1 MLIKIAFLNLLRN
14 YRRSLVGLLT
24 VGFGVTALFLFDG
37 FNKGIMRQYKDNT
50 IHAKYGHG
58 QLNTKGYREQ
68 IYEKPWEHWIE
79 QPEALI
85 QELAQVPGVS
95 HVFPRIDFPAMLQA
109 GELNV
114 AGRGLAV
121 DGHVEADFFNTM
133 NLIEGQT
140 LRDEPNGIILGQ
152 GLARA
157 LAVKPG
163 DRVTLLTNTVHGSLN
178 GADFILVGVFQ
189 TGLKELDD
197 SHFRIQ
203 RAAAAPLLDTDR
215 VESIALGLAHDEDW
229 ASVSQIIREKHP
241 ELDLTS
247 FAELDK
253 VYYQHAVDWLG
264 QQFVV
269 IQWIIILIVAL
280 GIGNTMAFTVLE
292 RTPEIGHLRANG
304 ESARD
309 VLMLLLWEGT
319 LIGLIGSI
327 FGILLGWLL
336 NMTLL
341 QQGILMPPAP
351 GLTRQFYV
359 KIELQP
365 MMLVVSC
372 LLGTLTAAVA
382 TGLAASGRV
391 RMPIAAALR
400 YR

>member
-37 FNKGIMRQYKDNT
+37 FNKGVMRQYKDNT

-58 QLNTKGYREQ
+58 QINTKGYREQ
-68 IYEKPWEHWIE
+68 IFEKPWEHWIE
-79 QPEALI
+79 NPEVLM
-85 QELAQVPGVS
+85 QELAKVPGVS

-121 DGHVEADFFNTM
+121 DGHAEADFFNTM
-133 NLIEGQT
+133 NVIEGQT

-163 DRVTLLTNTVHGSLN
+163 DRVTLLTNTIHGSLN
-178 GADFILVGVFQ
+178 GADFILVGIFQ

-197 SHFRIQ
+197 SHFRVQ
-203 RAAAAPLLDTDR
+203 RSAAGPLLDTDR
-215 VESIALGLAHDEDW
+215 VESIALGLHHDQDW
-229 ASVSQIIREKHP
+229 PEVAQIIRDRHP

-292 RTPEIGHLRANG
+292 RTTEIGHLRANG

-327 FGILLGWLL
+327 LGILLGWLL

-341 QQGILMPPAP
+341 KEGILMPPAP

>member
-50 IHAKYGHG
+50 VHAKYGHG
-58 QLNTKGYREQ
+58 QINTKGYREE
-68 IYEKPWEHWIE
+68 IFEKPWEHWIQE
-79 QPEALI
+79 PETLM
-85 QELAQVPGVS
+85 QELRQIPGVS
-95 HVFPRIDFPAMLQA
+95 HVFPRIEFPAMLQA

-121 DGHVEADFFNTM
+121 DGHAEADFFNTM
-133 NLIEGQT
+133 NFIEGQT

-157 LAVKPG
+157 LAVSPG
-163 DRVTLLTNTVHGSLN
+163 DRVTIVTSTVHGSLN
-178 GADFILVGVFQ
+178 GGDFILVGIFQ

-215 VESIALGLAHDEDW
+215 VESIALGLHQDEDW
-229 ASVSQIIREKHP
+229 PAVTQVILSRHP

-247 FAELDK
+247 FAVLDK
-253 VYYQHAVDWLG
+253 VYYQNAVDWLG
-264 QQFVV
+264 QQFIV

-292 RTPEIGHLRANG
+292 RTTEIGHLRANG

-327 FGILLGWLL
+327 CGILLGWIL

-341 QQGILMPPAP
+341 KQGILMPPAP
-351 GLTRQFYV
+351 GLTRQFFV

-365 MMLVVSC
+365 MMLVISC
-372 LLGTLTAAVA
+372 LLGTVTAAVA

>member
-24 VGFGVTALFLFDG
+24 VGFGVTALLLFDG

-58 QLNTKGYREQ
+58 QINTKAYREQ
-68 IYEKPWEHWIE
+68 IFEKPWEHWIE
-79 QPEALI
+79 NPEVLM
-85 QELAQVPGVS
+85 QELALVEGVS
-95 HVFPRIDFPAMLQA
+95 HVFPRIEFPAMLQA

-114 AGRGLAV
+114 AGRGLGV
-121 DGHVEADFFNTM
+121 DGHAEADFFNTM
-133 NLIEGQT
+133 NVIEGQT
-140 LRDEPNGIILGQ
+140 LRDEPNGIILGY

-163 DRVTLLTNTVHGSLN
+163 DRVTLLTNTVHSSLN

-203 RAAAAPLLDTDR
+203 RKAAAPLLDTDR
-215 VESIALGLAHDEDW
+215 VESIALGLDRDEDW
-229 ASVSQIIREKHP
+229 SFVSQTIRNKHP

-264 QQFVV
+264 QQFIV

-292 RTPEIGHLRANG
+292 RTTEIGHLRANG

-309 VLMLLLWEGT
+309 VLLLLLWEGT
-319 LIGLIGSI
+319 LIGLLGSI
-327 FGILLGWLL
+327 LGILLGWLL
-336 NMTLL
+336 NITLL
-341 QQGILMPPAP
+341 KEGLLMPPAP
-351 GLTRQFYV
+351 GLTRQFFV

-365 MMLVVSC
+365 MMLLVSC

-382 TGLAASGRV
+382 SSLAASGRV